1 MEIINLADTPDHLPR
16 LAAWHHHQWSYL
28 NPEHTLR
35 QRVEK
40 MRTHLENRLIP
51 STFVAMD
58 NGPLG
63 SASIVEHDMDTR
75 TELTP
80 WLASVFVAPEHRRK
94 GVGSALVRHVMDR
107 AGQNGIERLYLFTP
121 DRAPF
126 YAKLGW
132 RKVSDE
138 DYHGRAVTVME
149 IELT

>member
-1 MEIINLADTPDHLPR
+1 VDIVNLADIPEHLPR
-16 LAAWHHHQWSYL
+16 LAAWHHHQWSHL
-28 NPEHTLR
+28 NPESTLR
-35 QRVEK
+35 RRVEK

-58 NGPLG
+58 DAPLG

-75 TELTP
+75 TDLSP
-80 WLASVFVAPEHRRK
+80 WLASVFVAPEHRCK
-94 GVGSALVRHVMDR
+94 GVGSELVRHVMDR
-107 AGQNGIERLYLFTP
+107 ARRNGIRTLYLFTP

-138 DYHGRAVTVME
+138 DYHGRRVTVME